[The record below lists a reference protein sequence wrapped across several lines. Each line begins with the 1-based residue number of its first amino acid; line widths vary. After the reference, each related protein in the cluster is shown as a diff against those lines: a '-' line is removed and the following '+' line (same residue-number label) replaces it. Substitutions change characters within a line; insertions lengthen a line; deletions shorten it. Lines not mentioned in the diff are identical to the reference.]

1 MISISRAERRK
12 LTMTTAEQPAWQI
25 PYAAGP
31 ARDGRMGVASVARV
45 RVVKRMVVVVVLRV
59 CKSRGNYV
67 SEGRTLNVMLSGDCC
82 SGIAVSLLKY
92 CCFSVL
98 TR

>member
-1 MISISRAERRK
+1 MIIISRAERRK

-31 ARDGRMGVASVARV
+31 ARDGTMRVASVKRV
-45 RVVKRMVVVVVLRV
+45 RVVKRMVVVVLRV
-59 CKSRGNYV
+59 CKSCGNYV

-82 SGIAVSLLKY
+82 SGIAVSL
-92 CCFSVL
+92 FEVL
-98 TR
+98 LFFCS

>member
-45 RVVKRMVVVVVLRV
+45 RVVKRMVVVVLRV
-59 CKSRGNYV
+59 CKSLGNYV
-67 SEGRTLNVMLSGDCC
+67 SEGRTLNVMLSGDFC

>member
-45 RVVKRMVVVVVLRV
+45 RVVKRMVVVVLRV
-59 CKSRGNYV
+59 CKSCGNYV

>member
-1 MISISRAERRK
+1 MISISRADRRK
-12 LTMTTAEQPAWQI
+12 LAMTTAEQPAWQI

-45 RVVKRMVVVVVLRV
+45 RVVKRMVVVVLSV
-59 CKSRGNYV
+59 CKSCRNYV

-82 SGIAVSLLKY
+82 SGIVVSL
-92 CCFSVL
+92 F
-98 TR
+98 